1 MLVLSVGSLLLV
13 NYLLRCIDMIK
24 LIDLLIEQWDTKTM
38 GKPLSQS
45 EINAL
50 KKKMDS
56 PEVRKGLKKQIVPP
70 SLSDRETHHIIYV
83 MLKKQRDK
91 NLKKFGGGVQKHWN
105 KMSKADRMHLDRL
118 AKGQGTTGSRP
129 MK

>member
-1 MLVLSVGSLLLV
+1 
-13 NYLLRCIDMIK
+13 MIK

-45 EINAL
+45 EITAL
-50 KKKMDS
+50 KKKLKA
-56 PEVRKGLKKQIVPP
+56 PEVRKGLKKQVVPS
-70 SLSDRETHHIIYV
+70 SLSDRETHYIIYV

-91 NLKKFGGGVQKHWN
+91 NLKKFGGGIQKHWN

>member
-1 MLVLSVGSLLLV
+1 
-13 NYLLRCIDMIK
+13 
-24 LIDLLIEQWDTKTM
+24 
-38 GKPLSQS
+38 
-45 EINAL
+45 
-50 KKKMDS
+50 
-56 PEVRKGLKKQIVPP
+56 
-70 SLSDRETHHIIYV
+70 

-91 NLKKFGGGVQKHWN
+91 NKKKFGDKTIQKHWN

>member
-1 MLVLSVGSLLLV
+1 
-13 NYLLRCIDMIK
+13 MIK

-45 EINAL
+45 EITAL
-50 KKKMDS
+50 KKKLNS
-56 PEVRKGLKKQIVPP
+56 PEVRKGLKKQVVPS
-70 SLSDRETHHIIYV
+70 SLSDRETHYIIYV

-91 NLKKFGGGVQKHWN
+91 NKKKFGDKTIQKHWN

>member
-1 MLVLSVGSLLLV
+1 
-13 NYLLRCIDMIK
+13 MIK

-38 GKPLSQS
+38 GKPLSKS
-45 EINAL
+45 ELTAL
-50 KKKMDS
+50 KKNLNS
-56 PEVRKGLKKQIVPP
+56 PEVRKGLKKQVVPP
-70 SLSDRETHHIIYV
+70 SLSDRETHYIIYV

>member
-1 MLVLSVGSLLLV
+1 
-13 NYLLRCIDMIK
+13 MIK

-45 EINAL
+45 EITAL
-50 KKKMDS
+50 KKKLKA
-56 PEVRKGLKKQIVPP
+56 PEVRKGLKKQVVPP
-70 SLSDRETHHIIYV
+70 SLSDREPHYIIYV

-91 NLKKFGGGVQKHWN
+91 NKKKFGDKTIQKHWN